1 MSLCAHEADEKSH
14 EGKFV
19 NIAIDVS
26 QENSLENNSVHG
38 SSAVCWGQREFYV
51 QQALK

>member
-1 MSLCAHEADEKSH
+1 MSRCAHEADEKSH

-38 SSAVCWGQREFYV
+38 SSVQFVAGRENFTYNK
-51 QQALK
+51 L

>member
-26 QENSLENNSVHG
+26 QENSLENNSVH
-38 SSAVCWGQREFYV
+38 SSSVQFVGGRENFTYNK
-51 QQALK
+51 L